1 MGESQTG
8 IKKKIA
14 ALRAWAE
21 QYPFYCFLKHLAAD
35 WSADDATDRAAAV
48 AYHAFFSLF
57 PLMLG
62 GIALLGFFLPD
73 AEVRQAVSDALIRT
87 LPGSADF
94 IEDIL
99 DTVIELRG
107 IGGIAGTAALLWSA
121 SNMFAAVRR
130 AVNRAWGISRDR
142 RFIPGKAHDLA
153 LVLTTG
159 ILFLLSMAASAAV
172 SWPNADGQPAISN
185 MAALGSR
192 LLGFLLVL
200 SVFLIVNKFIP
211 NTPTRWRGIWPGA
224 LVSAALFQAGA
235 WGFIYYLTNFAD
247 YTTVY
252 GPLGSVIVLL
262 LWIYI
267 SSIILIL
274 GAEINSE
281 LHRQS
286 ATGNTSRKTQGG

>member
-1 MGESQTG
+1 MGKPQKGLARHVASIQV
-8 IKKKIA
+8 
-14 ALRAWAE
+14 WAE
-21 QYPFYCFLKHLAAD
+21 RFALYRFLKRLAAD

-73 AEVRQAVSDALIRT
+73 AEVRMAVSDALVRA

-107 IGGIAGTAALLWSA
+107 IGGIVGTAALLWSA

-130 AVNRAWGISRDR
+130 AVNRAWGISMDR
-142 RFIPGKAHDLA
+142 RFISGKIQDLA
-153 LVLTTG
+153 LVTITG

-172 SWPNADGQPAISN
+172 SWPDADGLPAIGN
-185 MAALGSR
+185 LAALGSR

-211 NTPTRWRGIWPGA
+211 NTPTRWRWIWPGA
-224 LVSAALFQAGA
+224 IISAVLFQAGA

-281 LHRQS
+281 LHRHS
-286 ATGNTSRKTQGG
+286 IIGDNPRKIQGG